1 MASVQPAVEGLGQ
14 VVSAAEPE
22 PVKTRSERDLG
33 LGPDRAIRSGTTP
46 RSSALLG
53 LDVARL
59 IEAAELVPATARRP
73 SLLPGLAYERR
84 SLTHASRA
92 RM

>member
-59 IEAAELVPATARRP
+59 IEAAE
-73 SLLPGLAYERR
+73 R
-84 SLTHASRA
+84 SRTHDGHPCFLDWRTSAA
-92 RM
+92 P